1 MDSTT
6 KRQEITDASE
16 ALVSLV
22 REDTRTIPVPS
33 CPEWTLEDL
42 AWHVGVVQHF
52 WAVNVR
58 ERNVSGPRETI
69 DDELSSDLDAFRAWC
84 RSTTRELLDALEE
97 VGDESP
103 CWVWWGEPASAG
115 AVARHQVQEAAI
127 HAWDGANALEL
138 ATPLAP
144 AVAADGVGEFLH
156 VHRSAIA
163 VPAGTGVSL
172 HATDLDL
179 YWRVGVEESVRVS
192 ASASDLVL
200 FLNGRV
206 PLEDL
211 DVVGDV
217 ALVRATLGGVDLS

>member
-1 MDSTT
+1 M
-6 KRQEITDASE
+6 RQEIADASE
-16 ALVSLV
+16 ALVGLV
-22 REDTRTIPVPS
+22 REDTRSVVVPS

-58 ERNVSGPRETI
+58 EGNPSSPRETI
-69 DDELSSDLDAFRAWC
+69 DDELASDLDTFTAWC
-84 RSTTRELLDALEE
+84 RNATRELLDALEE
-97 VGDESP
+97 VGDEWP
-103 CWVWWGEPASAG
+103 CWVWWGEPALAG

-127 HAWDGANALEL
+127 HAWDGANALGL

-156 VHRSAIA
+156 VHHNAIA
-163 VPAGTGVSL
+163 VPAGAGVSL

-179 YWRVGVEESVRVS
+179 VWRVGAEESVRVS
-192 ASASDLVL
+192 ASASTLVL

-206 PLEDL
+206 PLEAL
-211 DVVGDV
+211 EVVGN
-217 ALVRATLGGVDLS
+217 AQLVRAALGAVDLS